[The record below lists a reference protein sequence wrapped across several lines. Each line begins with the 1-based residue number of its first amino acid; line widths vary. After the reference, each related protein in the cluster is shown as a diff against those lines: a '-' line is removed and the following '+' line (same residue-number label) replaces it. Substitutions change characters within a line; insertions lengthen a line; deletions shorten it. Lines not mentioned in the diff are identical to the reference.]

1 MTSTRNTRKLRDGN
15 DIMNDTTIDRTPRAS
30 KSRMEKPRR
39 KPWAPPSLL
48 DAPEP
53 PEGYLHRWIRAEVR
67 GFDDRKNVS
76 ARMREGW
83 ELVRKEEYPEFEAPT
98 IDSGKYEGV
107 FGVGGL
113 LLARIPVE
121 IVEERTEYFRDRTSE
136 AMQAVDHD
144 LLKETQH
151 HSMAIQKPERQS
163 RVTFGGPKKS

>member
-1 MTSTRNTRKLRDGN
+1 MSEN
-15 DIMNDTTIDRTPRAS
+15 TIDRTPRAS
-30 KSRMEKPRR
+30 KDRAVKPRR
-39 KPWAPPSLL
+39 KPWTPPSLL

-53 PEGYLHRWIRAEVR
+53 PEGYAHRWIRAEVR
-67 GFDDRKNVS
+67 GFDDRKNIS

-83 ELVRKEEYPEFEAPT
+83 ELVRKEEYPDFDAPT

-121 IVEERTEYFRDRTSE
+121 IVEERTDYFQQRTTE
-136 AMQAVDHD
+136 AMQAVDND

>member
-1 MTSTRNTRKLRDGN
+1 MSEN
-15 DIMNDTTIDRTPRAS
+15 TIDRTPRAS
-30 KSRMEKPRR
+30 KDRAVKPRR
-39 KPWAPPSLL
+39 KPWTPPSLL

-53 PEGYLHRWIRAEVR
+53 PEGYAHRWIRAEVR
-67 GFDDRKNVS
+67 GFDDRKNIS

-83 ELVRKEEYPEFEAPT
+83 ELVRKEEYPDFEAPT
-98 IDSGKYEGV
+98 IDNGKYEGV

-121 IVEERTEYFRDRTSE
+121 IVEERTDYFQQRTTE
-136 AMQAVDHD
+136 AMQAVDND

>member
-1 MTSTRNTRKLRDGN
+1 MSENT
-15 DIMNDTTIDRTPRAS
+15 IARTPRAS
-30 KSRMEKPRR
+30 KDRAVKPRR
-39 KPWAPPSLL
+39 KPWTPPSLL

-53 PEGYLHRWIRAEVR
+53 PEGYAHRWIRAEVR
-67 GFDDRKNVS
+67 GFDDRKNIS

-83 ELVRKEEYPEFEAPT
+83 ELVRKEEYPDFEAPT

-121 IVEERTEYFRDRTSE
+121 IVEERTDYFQQRTTE
-136 AMQAVDHD
+136 AMQAVDND

-163 RVTFGGPKKS
+163 RVTFGGPRK

>member
-1 MTSTRNTRKLRDGN
+1 MVDAEV
-15 DIMNDTTIDRTPRAS
+15 DRTPRAS
-30 KSRMEKPRR
+30 ETRENKPSRQ
-39 KPWAPPSLL
+39 PWKPPSLL
-48 DAPEP
+48 DAPPP
-53 PEGYLHRWIRAEVR
+53 PEGFTHRWIRSEVR

-83 ELVRKEEYPEFEAPT
+83 ELVRKDEYPHFEAPT
-98 IDSGKYEGV
+98 IDSGRYEGV

-121 IVEERTEYFRDRTSE
+121 IVAERREYFDQMTE
-136 AMQAVDHD
+136 DAMRAVDND

-163 RVTFGGPKKS
+163 RVTFGGPKND

>member
-1 MTSTRNTRKLRDGN
+1 MNTEK
-15 DIMNDTTIDRTPRAS
+15 IDRAPRAI
-30 KSRMEKPRR
+30 KTRAAKPRR
-39 KPWAPPSLL
+39 KPWQPPSML
-48 DAPEP
+48 DAPDP
-53 PEGYLHRWIRAEVR
+53 PDGFVHRWIRAEVR

-98 IDSGKYEGV
+98 IDSGRYEGV

-121 IVEERTEYFRDRTSE
+121 IVDERTDYFLQRNAD
-136 AMQAVDHD
+136 AMQAVDND
-144 LLKETQH
+144 LMKETQH

-163 RVTFGGPKKS
+163 RVTFGGPKSET